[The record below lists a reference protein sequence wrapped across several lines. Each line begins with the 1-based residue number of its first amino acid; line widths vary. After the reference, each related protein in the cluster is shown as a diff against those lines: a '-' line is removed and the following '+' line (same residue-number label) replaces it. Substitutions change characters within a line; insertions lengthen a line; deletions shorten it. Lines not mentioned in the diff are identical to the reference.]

1 MLIAEIVDLQK
12 IANANKDDAIKQQA
26 KQVRV
31 KKAKL
36 TADKAQQRVV
46 AAQQSLRKVQTS

>member
-12 IANANKDDAIKQQA
+12 IANANKDNAIEQQVRQVKIKQ
-26 KQVRV
+26 
-31 KKAKL
+31 AKL

-46 AAQQSLRKVQTS
+46 AAQQRLRKAQTS